1 MDTVTNGII
10 VRIHPAKFWS
20 ATRLMSNEE
29 RETLLEAI
37 GKLARAGDV
46 SGLEHFD
53 FVSVSSHP
61 ELLAS

>member
-1 MDTVTNGII
+1 MNTCASALI

-29 RETLLEAI
+29 REILLQAVA
-37 GKLARAGDV
+37 KLAAAGDA

-53 FVSVSSHP
+53 FVSVTERPQSI
-61 ELLAS
+61 AS